1 MIYRSPV
8 LGFLCIINAHR
19 QIILYNIVKKYRLD
33 VDLSIWPT
41 GDSGLPYGA
50 LKWVYGLIIGT
61 FNANH
66 GVCLRFFCNFTQ
78 NFAMLAELGLKP
90 QTGV

>member
-1 MIYRSPV
+1 MLI
-8 LGFLCIINAHR
+8 
-19 QIILYNIVKKYRLD
+19 
-33 VDLSIWPT
+33 LSIWPT

-66 GVCLRFFCNFTQ
+66 GVCLRFF
-78 NFAMLAELGLKP
+78 L
-90 QTGV
+90 